1 MSWFFR
7 FAWFHLFRGLS
18 DSERHELRMEVLLLR
33 QQIQM
38 LQRTQKRVR
47 FSARDRAFWVLVK
60 RFWPDW
66 KRHCHLVRPETVV
79 RWHRASFR
87 LFWKWKSRV
96 TCPPSA
102 KAERN
107 SLIRRMATD
116 NPTWGAPRIHGE
128 LLKLGFRLS
137 QSTVQRLMPKRPPT
151 KVQRQNWRTFLANHR
166 DVIAAM
172 DFLTVPTA
180 TFQQLFV
187 LVILRH
193 GRREIAHFNVTPHP
207 TAAWIKQQLRE
218 AFPFDEI
225 PKYLIFDREPAF
237 TALKGFVESM
247 GIKPK
252 QISFRSPWQN
262 GAVERMMRTLRK
274 DLLDHVIVF
283 NENHLHRLLKDYVSY
298 YHQDRTHLSL
308 GKDAPRGRPIGP
320 KHSGSAK
327 VIAHRRVGGLHH
339 RYDWKQ
345 AA

>member
-1 MSWFFR
+1 
-7 FAWFHLFRGLS
+7 
-18 DSERHELRMEVLLLR
+18 MEVLLLR
-33 QQIQM
+33 QQIQV

-79 RWHRASFR
+79 QWHRASFR
-87 LFWKWKSRV
+87 RFWKWKSKMAS
-96 TCPPSA
+96 PSSA
-102 KAERN
+102 KTERN
-107 SLIRRMATD
+107 ALIRRMASE

-137 QSTVQRLMPKRPPT
+137 QSTVQRLMPKRSPS
-151 KVQRQNWRTFLANHR
+151 KNQRQNWRTFLANHR
-166 DVIAAM
+166 DAIAAM

-193 GRREIAHFNVTPHP
+193 GRREIAHFNVTTHP
-207 TAAWIKQQLRE
+207 TAEWIKQQLRE

-283 NENHLHRLLKDYVSY
+283 NENHLRRLMKDYVSY

-308 GKDAPRGRPIGP
+308 GKDAPRGRPIESRP
-320 KHSGSAK
+320 VGSRK

-339 RYDWKQ
+339 RYDWEQ